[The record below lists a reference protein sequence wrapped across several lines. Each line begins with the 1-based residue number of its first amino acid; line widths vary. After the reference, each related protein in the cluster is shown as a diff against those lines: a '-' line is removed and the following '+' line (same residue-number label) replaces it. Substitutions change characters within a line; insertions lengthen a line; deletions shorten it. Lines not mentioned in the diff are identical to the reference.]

1 MEETLTWI
9 NTTWINTTWIQAD
22 DISVSMRSD
31 VGINWSEITGI
42 SGQQDGIVTSHGL
55 CEYKLVYYFVL
66 KYNNMLM
73 WTV

>member
-31 VGINWSEITGI
+31 AGINCCEVTGI
-42 SGQQDGIVTSHGL
+42 SGQQDGFVTSHGL
-55 CEYKLVYYFVL
+55 CEYNIGFYFVL
-66 KYNNMLM
+66 KCNNMVILI
-73 WTV
+73 V

>member
-31 VGINWSEITGI
+31 ARIDWCEITGI
-42 SGQQDGIVTSHGL
+42 SGQQDGFVTSHGL

-66 KYNNMLM
+66 KYDNMLILI
-73 WTV
+73 V

>member
-31 VGINWSEITGI
+31 AGINWCEITGI
-42 SGQQDGIVTSHGL
+42 SGQQDGLMTSYRL

-66 KYNNMLM
+66 KYDNMLLLI
-73 WTV
+73 V